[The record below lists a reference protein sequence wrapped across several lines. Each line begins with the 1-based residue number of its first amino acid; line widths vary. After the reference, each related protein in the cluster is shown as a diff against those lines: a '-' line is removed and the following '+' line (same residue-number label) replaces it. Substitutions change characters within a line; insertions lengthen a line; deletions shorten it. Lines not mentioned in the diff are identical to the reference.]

1 MAMTQG
7 AKANSAGIG
16 AEDQITRFLIAH
28 GYQELDSA
36 DRKALNKDIKE
47 GYDPVEALADYGQKV
62 FCQQVSGYRTLY
74 GKRHKHDFLAYDK
87 NEHKHGLVIEMKWQT
102 VGGSVDEKLPFI
114 VYSFKRLK
122 VSTAL
127 LVMDGGGIRQVAV
140 DWAVNESDG
149 KFQAF
154 PSIGAFSRWLRTH

>member
-1 MAMTQG
+1 MATSQG
-7 AKANSAGIG
+7 AKANSAGCG
-16 AEDQITRFLIAH
+16 AEDHIAGFLISH
-28 GYQELDSA
+28 GYQELDSVE
-36 DRKALNKDIKE
+36 RKELNRDIKE
-47 GYDPVEALADYGQKV
+47 GYDPVEALSDYGPKV
-62 FCQQVSGYRTLY
+62 FCQQVAGYRTLY

-87 NEHKHGLVIEMKWQT
+87 SKHKKGLVIEMKWQT
-102 VGGSVDEKLPFI
+102 ARGSVDEKLPFI
-114 VYSFKRLK
+114 VYSFKRLS